1 MRGRVRES
9 EEIRDKNKEELVE
22 KIIKKKDKIRRLKKT
37 NENNEQTINKQKTTI
52 DNQNTTIDNQKATID
67 DQKAT
72 IDNQNA
78 TIDNQKKKIND
89 QKKTIND
96 QKEELKRI
104 KNYLLLLKE
113 KAEPSEKFELAQ
125 FEIGKTISSGASS
138 IVKRIIRKE
147 RKQYAMKE
155 ISNERKMREYVAET
169 QILSELRHPCIIRIF
184 DYNNGNE
191 TQAPYIIEA
200 FEKMSLD
207 DAIKKKEVSRDE
219 INLISVEI
227 VLGMRFIHKKGF
239 LHRDLKPLNILL
251 SKKKHVRICDFG
263 LSKPDD
269 PDQSISQTSG
279 VGTMH
284 FMAPEIF
291 EGKRSSKE
299 TDVYSFGAVLY
310 FIIKGEYLNNW
321 SQAREGNAIDLP
333 ETVEWVVDLI
343 NKCLSI
349 DSKKRPSFDDIFEIM
364 KSNNFNLFVQKG
376 KKLNSMQK
384 NLKEMIEK
392 RVLKIEAFEYQHE
405 L

>member
-1 MRGRVRES
+1 MKGRAREG
-9 EEIRDKNKEELVE
+9 EELRDKNKEELVE
-22 KIIKKKDKIRRLKKT
+22 KIIKKKDKIRRLKET

-52 DNQNTTIDNQKATID
+52 DA
-67 DQKAT
+67 QKAT
-72 IDNQNA
+72 IDNQKT
-78 TIDNQKKKIND
+78 TIDNQKTTIDAQKTTIDDQKETINE

-96 QKEELKRI
+96 QKEELKII
-104 KNYLLLLKE
+104 KKYLLSLKE
-113 KAEPSEKFELAQ
+113 KVEPSEKFELAQ
-125 FEIGKTISSGASS
+125 FEIGKAISSGASS

-147 RKQYAMKE
+147 GEQYAMKE
-155 ISNERKMREYVAET
+155 IRNEGKMREYVTET

-184 DYNNGNE
+184 DYNLGNE

-200 FEKMSLD
+200 FEKMSLEE
-207 DAIKKKEVSRDE
+207 AIKEKKVSKDE

-269 PDQSISQTSG
+269 PDQSVSQTTG

-284 FMAPEIF
+284 FMAPEIL

-299 TDVYSFGAVLY
+299 SDVYSFGAVLY
-310 FIIKGEYLNNW
+310 FIFKGKYFNRF
-321 SQAREGNAIDLP
+321 SQPREENVIDLP
-333 ETVEWVVDLI
+333 EAVDWVVDLI
-343 NKCLSI
+343 RKCLSNERE
-349 DSKKRPSFDDIFEIM
+349 KRPSFDSIFNIM
-364 KSNNFNLFVQKG
+364 KSNNFNLFVKKG
-376 KKLNSMQK
+376 KKLNSRQM